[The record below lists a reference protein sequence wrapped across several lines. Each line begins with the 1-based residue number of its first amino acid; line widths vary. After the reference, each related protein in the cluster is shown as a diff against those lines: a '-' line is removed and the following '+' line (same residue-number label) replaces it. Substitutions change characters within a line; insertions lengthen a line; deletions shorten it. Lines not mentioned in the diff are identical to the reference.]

1 MPGGERR
8 LPALACSLHGPADV
22 ALRRSLIRE
31 LRHAADRVEELGD
44 GYALRLSGDVAS
56 CRKAMEF
63 ILFERGCCPFLRF
76 ELEFEPGGP
85 LWLRIRGPEGAKE
98 FIAAEARAVE
108 Q

>member
-1 MPGGERR
+1 
-8 LPALACSLHGPADV
+8 
-22 ALRRSLIRE
+22 
-31 LRHAADRVEELGD
+31 
-44 GYALRLSGDVAS
+44 
-56 CRKAMEF
+56 MEF

-98 FIAAEARAVE
+98 FIAAEARAAE